1 MMQIELSDHVGE
13 SPDGKHVDHNQ
24 WIVFCDG
31 TQVGYLQKTEGAW
44 LQCIVWMDDATRAE
58 LIEAVSRA
66 AQQKIGGAAV
76 PVDPDLLPN
85 DEGEDDE

>member
-1 MMQIELSDHVGE
+1 MRIELSDHVGTA
-13 SPDGKHVDHNQ
+13 PDGTHVDHEQ
-24 WIVFCDG
+24 WVVFCDG
-31 TQVGYLQKTEGAW
+31 VQVGYLQKTDGAW
-44 LQCIVWMDDATRAE
+44 LQCIVFMDDATKSE

-66 AQQKIGGAAV
+66 ARQKVGGAAI